1 MSQSQNQLQE
11 KESKAGEQAPNKDSE
26 NVVKKTKEEKQQ
38 FHNKPRER
46 RPIQHQPNR

>member
-1 MSQSQNQLQE
+1 MSQFQNQPQE
-11 KESKAGEQAPNKDSE
+11 KEIKIGGQTPDKDPES
-26 NVVKKTKEEKQQ
+26 VVKTTKEEKQQ